1 MSYTNIYRI
10 DPNKL
15 DYATYYSSDY
25 TRFGQFSSS
34 GTGPIPPLYI
44 SPQPPQFTLI
54 PGIINREQVR
64 NLVTITGSENL
75 GVGEGMAL
83 RLLTGDQL
91 YRYGDIN
98 FTELRNRVIFRIDEN
113 DDLKISCI
121 SGAKFPHSD
130 ISNITLEGKKIVTM
144 IFNVF
149 DASGFLSQGQ
159 EVKLNFIREVSG
171 QGFNIDD
178 NTIFD
183 IPGTTSFSVFTGN
196 LDDSEQLNSSEYDI
210 SIDNSNILFL
220 HLSSTENSVDVK
232 QLRFNI
238 VDSSNSHYLMLR
250 TDLNFYISDN
260 IFNINYKLTGD
271 PSFNFKL
278 NYSKVL
284 FNSTSA
290 NVLFNDEY
298 LPVGVIS
305 IYNYY
310 IQPSDANG
318 LGQVGGF
325 FYINRLDNNSDNN
338 LITLTTQEHTI
349 GKIIRI

>member
-44 SPQPPQFTLI
+44 SPQTPQFTLI

-75 GVGEGMAL
+75 GVGEGLVL
-83 RLLTGDQL
+83 RLLTDNSNNPF
-91 YRYGDIN
+91 GDIN
-98 FTELRNRVIFRIDEN
+98 VTEVRDRLIFRIDEN

-130 ISNITLEGKKIVTM
+130 ISNITLEGKKILTM

-149 DASGFLSQGQ
+149 DASGLLSQGQ

-171 QGFNIDD
+171 QPFSIDN

-183 IPGTTSFSVFTGN
+183 ISGTTSFSVFTDNLGN
-196 LDDSEQLNSSEYDI
+196 SEQLNSSEYDI

-220 HLSSTENSVDVK
+220 DLSSANNNFVDVK

-238 VDSSNSHYLMLR
+238 VDSSNSDYLMLR

-260 IFNINYKLTGD
+260 RFNINY
-271 PSFNFKL
+271 
-278 NYSKVL
+278 
-284 FNSTSA
+284 
-290 NVLFNDEY
+290 
-298 LPVGVIS
+298 
-305 IYNYY
+305 
-310 IQPSDANG
+310 
-318 LGQVGGF
+318 
-325 FYINRLDNNSDNN
+325 
-338 LITLTTQEHTI
+338 
-349 GKIIRI
+349 